1 MLPLGGQNFSVLNEI
16 GQELLDGVVL
26 TGTGDVLMKGEF
38 VWIEGRE
45 ASGIQALVLFRAG
58 LRTDVETT
66 YFSQKPLAGKGPGS

>member
-1 MLPLGGQNFSVLNEI
+1 LGGQNFSVLNEI

-45 ASGIQALVLFRAG
+45 ASGIG
-58 LRTDVETT
+58 LGYASWTLANAIINCKWNATT
-66 YFSQKPLAGKGPGS
+66 HMRQSTEL